1 MRRSIVGVTV
11 AAISLGASVQA
22 SGQSLESMLPVCA
35 PLVHPLTMGKIVK
48 VESRGRQYALADAGP
63 KGLPWKGVREKMVR
77 SYFPATADEAEQIA
91 TRLIAANH
99 IVAIGLSQ
107 VSSENLKRFGLNV
120 RQVLD
125 PCTNL
130 RTGSTIL
137 TEFYLKA
144 RRTIADPN
152 RAILA
157 AISAYNT
164 GNFTSGFSNGY
175 VKSVVDAKSP
185 SEPTIPAMVDTEIAG
200 NDYASSNPTTPAYA
214 MRPRPQL
221 LSQKLAVL
229 HVTDEEP

>member
-1 MRRSIVGVTV
+1 
-11 AAISLGASVQA
+11 
-22 SGQSLESMLPVCA
+22 MLPVCA
-35 PLVHPLTMGKIVK
+35 PLVHPITMGKIVK

-77 SYFPATADEAEQIA
+77 SYFPASADEAEQIA

-107 VSSENLKRFGLNV
+107 VSSENLRRFGLNV

-144 RRTIADPN
+144 RKTIADPN

-175 VKSVVDAKSP
+175 VKSVVDAKSLT
-185 SEPTIPAMVDTEIAG
+185 EPTVPAMVDIDIAG
-200 NDYASSNPTTPAYA
+200 NDYASLNPAASAYA
-214 MRPRPQL
+214 VRPRPQL

>member
-1 MRRSIVGVTV
+1 
-11 AAISLGASVQA
+11 
-22 SGQSLESMLPVCA
+22 MLPVCA
-35 PLVHPLTMGKIVK
+35 PLVHPITMSKIVK
-48 VESRGRQYALADAGP
+48 VESKWRQYALADAGP

-107 VSSENLKRFGLNV
+107 VSSENLRRFGLSV

-144 RRTIADPN
+144 RKTIPDSN

-175 VKSVVDAKSP
+175 VKSVVDAKGLSAP
-185 SEPTIPAMVDTEIAG
+185 AVPAMYDAEIPG
-200 NDYASSNPTTPAYA
+200 NAYAAMNSAAPEYAS
-214 MRPRPQL
+214 RPRPQL

>member
-1 MRRSIVGVTV
+1 
-11 AAISLGASVQA
+11 
-22 SGQSLESMLPVCA
+22 
-35 PLVHPLTMGKIVK
+35 MGKIVK

-77 SYFPATADEAEQIA
+77 SYFPTNADEAEQIA

-107 VSSENLKRFGLNV
+107 VSSENLRRFGLNV

-144 RRTIADPN
+144 RKTIADPD

-175 VKSVVDAKSP
+175 VKSVVDAKALN
-185 SEPTIPAMVDTEIAG
+185 EPTVPAMVGAEIPG
-200 NDYASSNPTTPAYA
+200 NDYASASPTAPTYA
-214 MRPRPQL
+214 ARPRPQL

>member
-1 MRRSIVGVTV
+1 MPASAQSIE
-11 AAISLGASVQA
+11 SL
-22 SGQSLESMLPVCA
+22 LPVCA
-35 PLVHPLTMGKIVK
+35 PLVHPLTMSKIVK
-48 VESRGRQYALADAGP
+48 VESKWRQFALADAGP

-77 SYFPATADEAEQIA
+77 SYFPTTADDAEQIA
-91 TRLIAANH
+91 TRLIASNH

-107 VSSENLKRFGLNV
+107 VSSENLKRFGLTV

-137 TEFYLKA
+137 TEFYLRA
-144 RRTIADPN
+144 RKTIADPN

-175 VKSVVDAKSP
+175 VKSVVDAKGVN
-185 SEPTIPAMVDTEIAG
+185 EPTVPAMYDAELPG
-200 NDYASSNPTTPAYA
+200 NAYADGNAAAPAYA
-214 MRPRPQL
+214 PRPRPQL